1 MKIQKT
7 PFKEVEN
14 NIGKLYETSLKSNL
28 QLTESVNNLR
38 VTVKNLISA
47 ESKVKDI
54 VLAQQVIE
62 KKYKLL
68 ANI

>member
-1 MKIQKT
+1 MNIKISPLQ
-7 PFKEVEN
+7 EVEN

-28 QLTESVNNLR
+28 HLTESVNNLR

-54 VLAQQVIE
+54 VLAQQLIE